1 MSESMIEFRGVH
13 KSFGNEIILSD
24 VSFRI
29 DRGETIIIL
38 GASGSGKSTILKLIL
53 GLIRPEQG
61 GILVNGCDIT
71 PLHES
76 ELVAVRR
83 GIGMVFQEG
92 ALFDSL
98 SVRENVGYRLF
109 EENIED
115 EDKIEKAVR
124 RELGFVGLEDAID
137 KMPAQLSGGMKRR
150 VGIARALLGSPPV
163 VLYDEP
169 TAGLD
174 PVTKRTI
181 LDLMIR
187 LRDLE
192 GVTSV
197 FVTHDL
203 HAAAIMANEYAVAD
217 ENGTIQFLSGK
228 DSVRASHNRF
238 VMLHNGSICFEGDY
252 HELMQST
259 DSYIRKFVS

>member
-1 MSESMIEFRGVH
+1 MIEFRGVH
-13 KSFGNEIILSD
+13 KTFGNESVLYD
-24 VSFRI
+24 VSFHI
-29 DRGETIIIL
+29 EHGETKTIL

-53 GLIRPEQG
+53 GLICPDAG
-61 GILVNGCDIT
+61 TILIDGQDIT
-71 PLHES
+71 ALRERD
-76 ELVAVRR
+76 LVAVRC

-98 SVRENVGYRLF
+98 SVRENVGYRF
-109 EENIED
+109 YED
-115 EDKIEKAVR
+115 GSIPESKIEAAVR
-124 RELGFVGLEDAID
+124 RELSFVGLEEAID

-150 VGIARALLGSPPV
+150 VGIARALLGAPPV

-181 LDLMIR
+181 LELMIR
-187 LRDLE
+187 LRDFE

-203 HAAAIMANEYAVAD
+203 HAAGILANEYATREED
-217 ENGTIQFLSGK
+217 G
-228 DSVRASHNRF
+228 SVRFLADPARRTRDRYI
-238 VMLHNGSICFEGDY
+238 MLQGGSVCFEGNFN
-252 HELMQST
+252 ELVQST
-259 DSYIRKFVS
+259 DPYIKKFVS

>member
-1 MSESMIEFRGVH
+1 MIEFRNVH
-13 KSFGNEIILSD
+13 KSFDDEVILD
-24 VSFRI
+24 GISFRI
-29 DRGETIIIL
+29 DNGETKIIL

-53 GLIRPEQG
+53 GLISPEAG
-61 GILVNGCDIT
+61 EIIIDGRNIT
-71 PLHES
+71 TLTER
-76 ELVAVRR
+76 ELVAIRR

-98 SVRENVGYRLF
+98 SVRENVGYRLY
-109 EENIED
+109 EMGDADENVID
-115 EDKIEKAVR
+115 EAVR
-124 RELGFVGLEDAID
+124 RELSFVGLEDAID

-150 VGIARALLGSPPV
+150 AGLARALLGSPPV

-192 GVTSV
+192 NVTSV

-203 HAAAIMANEYAVAD
+203 HAAAIMANEYAD
-217 ENGTIQFLSGK
+217 MEEDGN
-228 DSVRASHNRF
+228 VRFMPLTDAARLARNRYI
-238 VMLHNGSICFEGDY
+238 MLQGGSICFEGDY
-252 HELMQST
+252 RELTQSENP
-259 DSYIRKFVS
+259 YVKKFVN

>member
-1 MSESMIEFRGVH
+1 MIEFCGVY
-13 KSFGNEIILSD
+13 KAFGDEAVLNN

-29 DRGETIIIL
+29 DRGETKIIL

-53 GLIRPEQG
+53 GLIRPEAGKIIIDGQ
-61 GILVNGCDIT
+61 DIT
-71 PLHES
+71 TFRERD
-76 ELVAVRR
+76 LVSVRR
-83 GIGMVFQEG
+83 GIGMVVQEG

-98 SVRENVGYRLF
+98 SVRENVGYRLYEAGDVDESTI
-109 EENIED
+109 EE
-115 EDKIEKAVR
+115 AVR
-124 RELGFVGLEDAID
+124 RELSFVGLEDAID

-192 GVTSV
+192 DVTSV

-203 HAAAIMANEYAVAD
+203 HAASIMANEYAAAGED
-217 ENGTIQFLSGK
+217 G
-228 DSVRASHNRF
+228 SVRFLTDSSRQAQNRYI
-238 VMLHNGSICFEGDY
+238 MLQGGDICFEGDY
-252 HELMQST
+252 RELMQSANP
-259 DSYIRKFVS
+259 YVKKFVS

>member
-1 MSESMIEFRGVH
+1 MIEFRGVH
-13 KSFGNEIILSD
+13 KSFGDEVILD
-24 VSFRI
+24 GVSFRV
-29 DRGETIIIL
+29 DHGETKIIL
-38 GASGSGKSTILKLIL
+38 GASGTGKSTILKLIL
-53 GLIRPEQG
+53 GLIRPESGEIIIDGQ
-61 GILVNGCDIT
+61 DIT
-71 PLHES
+71 KLRERD
-76 ELVAVRR
+76 LIAVRR

-109 EENIED
+109 EDGIDEGVIED
-115 EDKIEKAVR
+115 AVLQ
-124 RELGFVGLEDAID
+124 ELSFVGLEDAID

-150 VGIARALLGSPPV
+150 VGLARALIGSPRV

-187 LRDLE
+187 LRDIE
-192 GVTSV
+192 DVTSI

-203 HAAAIMANEYAVAD
+203 HAASIMANEYAIEGEDGNV
-217 ENGTIQFLSGK
+217 QFLPVTDPS
-228 DSVRASHNRF
+228 RLAHNRCI
-238 VMLHNGSICFEGDY
+238 MLQCGSICFEGDY
-252 HELMQST
+252 RELTQSANP
-259 DSYIRKFVS
+259 YVKKFVS